1 MDTSFLWYGAGA
13 AILSLCLTPLVRRF
27 AVDRGVVD
35 KPNARKIHTKPIARL
50 GGVAVIIS
58 FCILLGIVLV
68 TNPQRLHFSDSTLF
82 GIDTNLIG
90 VLLGIALLCIVG
102 IIDDVKGMSPWLKL
116 AGHFCAA
123 LLVVAFGIKIWWLH
137 NPITGIDITLG
148 GWTYVIV
155 PLWIVLII
163 NVVNWLDGVDGL
175 ATGVGAIASVILFF
189 LARDPEVNQPAT
201 ALLAIILAGA
211 LVGFLPYNFNPAT
224 IFLGDVGSMFI
235 GFMLAICAII
245 SGGKFATAALVLGF
259 PILDAMWVVIRRIV
273 RGQPIWHADRR
284 HLHHRLLDAGLSQRS
299 VVIGLWALSAI
310 LGSIALYSRTHTKF
324 ITGLVLV
331 ALMVII
337 GLSLVVREVKQNVS
351 K

>member
-1 MDTSFLWYGAGA
+1 MDISYLGYGIGA
-13 AILSLCLTPLVRRF
+13 AIISFFLTPLVRNF
-27 AVDRGVVD
+27 AVAHTIIDH
-35 KPNARKIHTKPIARL
+35 PNARKIHTKPIARL
-50 GGVAVIIS
+50 GGVAVIVS
-58 FCILLGIVLV
+58 FCAIIAFVLI
-68 TNPQRLHFSDSTLF
+68 TQPQSLRFSDVVLF
-82 GIDTNLIG
+82 GIDANLVG
-90 VLLGIALLCIVG
+90 VLLGIVILCIVG
-102 IIDDVKGMSPWLKL
+102 VIDDVKGMSPWIKL
-116 AGHFCAA
+116 AGHFGAA
-123 LLVVAFGIKIWWLH
+123 LLVVVFGVKIWWLH

-148 GWTYVIV
+148 GWTYIIV

-175 ATGVGAIASVILFF
+175 ATGVGVIASVILFF

-235 GFMLAICAII
+235 GFILAIFAII

-259 PILDAMWVVIRRIV
+259 PILDALWVVIRRII

-299 VVIGLWALSAI
+299 VVMGLWALSA
-310 LGSIALYSRTHTKF
+310 LFGSIALYSRTHTKF
-324 ITGLVLV
+324 ISWLVLV
-331 ALMVII
+331 ALMGIV
-337 GLSLVVREVKQNVS
+337 GLLLVVREVKQKNV
-351 K
+351 